1 MSENTLVCQFN
12 MFDFNQQIYEVQ
24 DNKMVPVGTVSTE
37 ELPNAMVNYCLG
49 SNINKIHLYG
59 NEVFV
64 SEITDYMKLILKQ
77 TYSLDENEIIMEV
90 N

>member
-1 MSENTLVCQFN
+1 MNENTLVCQFN

-24 DNKMVPVGTVSTE
+24 GNKMVPVGTVSTE

-64 SEITDYMKLILKQ
+64 SEITDYMRLILKQ

>member
-1 MSENTLVCQFN
+1 MSKNTLVCHFN

-24 DNKMVPVGTVSTE
+24 DNKMVPVGTVSTVE
-37 ELPNAMVNYCLG
+37 FPNAMVNYCLG
-49 SNINKIHLYG
+49 SHINKIHLYG

-64 SEITDYMKLILKQ
+64 SEITDYMRLILKQ
-77 TYSLDENEIIMEV
+77 VYSLDENEIIMEV

>member
-1 MSENTLVCQFN
+1 MNENTLICQFN

-24 DNKMVPVGTVSTE
+24 NNKMVPVGTVTTE

-49 SNINKIHLYG
+49 SHIKNVHLYG

-64 SEITDYMKLILKQ
+64 SEIADYMKLILKQ
-77 TYSLDENEIIMEV
+77 GYSLDEDEIIVEV

>member
-1 MSENTLVCQFN
+1 MSKNTLVCHFN

-49 SNINKIHLYG
+49 SHINKIHLYG

-64 SEITDYMKLILKQ
+64 SEITDYMRLILKQ
-77 TYSLDENEIIMEV
+77 VYSLDENEIIMEV